1 MTGRRLSSAVV
12 AGLVGLSAPGSAAAA
27 TNSPWSYFVTS
38 ARGSAAWRYS
48 GPNEAGLDSV
58 TFQARPR
65 GVSRLLRG
73 SATYSDTS
81 SHGCG
86 PVTMTRRQNYSAPSF
101 SVQGNQVQVTWRFP
115 LPSRSYCDGAAAS
128 NMAQQLQGSL
138 LFAKVP
144 LSRFNCNTLSVVLA
158 GQARLSQ
165 GGITGT
171 LSYRA
176 TVVLQRRTIVLSL

>member
-1 MTGRRLSSAVV
+1 MSGRRLSVAVV
-12 AGLVGLSAPGSAAAA
+12 VGLVGLTAPAGAAAA
-27 TNSPWSYFVTS
+27 ANSPWSYFVTS
-38 ARGSAAWRYS
+38 ASGSAAWHYS
-48 GPNEAGLDSV
+48 GPNGGGLDSV

-65 GVSRLLRG
+65 RLSSLLRG
-73 SATYSDTS
+73 SATYTDKSTE
-81 SHGCG
+81 GCG
-86 PVTMTRRQNYSAPSF
+86 PVTKTKRQNYSAPSF
-101 SVQGNQVQVTWRFP
+101 SVQGNQVEVTWRFP

-158 GQARLSQ
+158 GAARLSQ

-171 LSYRA
+171 LSYQA
-176 TVVLQRRTIVLSL
+176 TVVLQRRTVVLSL